1 MTRFMK
7 LFLSFAAVSCHCG
20 LAQEL
25 QVSYTTE
32 LQSDFKQG
40 SNWVNLLRLDF
51 THSLGKH
58 TTLQAATISTARTR
72 AESLADDFQTF
83 SNIEEENHPL
93 ALATLGVQQQFGHSS
108 LFCKHSVNHV
118 FSSPTSIINFTS
130 KKPSY
135 DDTRRSGR
143 DNELLQRAQNDL

>member
-7 LFLSFAAVSCHCG
+7 LFLSLAAVSCHCG

-58 TTLQAATISTARTR
+58 TT
-72 AESLADDFQTF
+72 
-83 SNIEEENHPL
+83 
-93 ALATLGVQQQFGHSS
+93 
-108 LFCKHSVNHV
+108 
-118 FSSPTSIINFTS
+118 FTS
-130 KKPSY
+130 LHHQYS
-135 DDTRRSGR
+135 
-143 DNELLQRAQNDL
+143 QNPHRITG

>member
-7 LFLSFAAVSCHCG
+7 LFLSQAAVSCHCG

-32 LQSDFKQG
+32 
-40 SNWVNLLRLDF
+40 R
-51 THSLGKH
+51 
-58 TTLQAATISTARTR
+58 
-72 AESLADDFQTF
+72 
-83 SNIEEENHPL
+83 
-93 ALATLGVQQQFGHSS
+93 
-108 LFCKHSVNHV
+108 KHSVNHV

>member
-1 MTRFMK
+1 MTKFMK
-7 LFLSFAAVSCHCG
+7 LFLSFAVVSCHCG
-20 LAQEL
+20 LAQEF

-72 AESLADDFQTF
+72 TESLADDFRPFPTLKKKTIRLPSLHWASSNSSVIPRFF
-83 SNIEEENHPL
+83 S
-93 ALATLGVQQQFGHSS
+93 A
-108 LFCKHSVNHV
+108 
-118 FSSPTSIINFTS
+118 
-130 KKPSY
+130 
-135 DDTRRSGR
+135 SGT
-143 DNELLQRAQNDL
+143 